1 MNGSTI
7 STLLFVAGALLE
19 GWLAAVLLL
28 AARALRVG
36 GTSWLRWLSAGFLA
50 NALRSTVMAL
60 GYGNVALDAVPR
72 AGTAL
77 LAHVAIGCITAGL
90 IRYAALPAPLTRR
103 LTLASTTFLAVML
116 LLTLAG
122 AITRWQGYVV
132 SAMFVLGWASLML
145 HLMRREP
152 LSGHGAIVAALLAFP
167 AASAALRAGVV
178 PVDLL
183 PLLEIVPLSSLGM
196 TVLTTGLIR
205 AHRRAQHEA
214 AQAALALAAR
224 EQAEAQL
231 RAINETLEHRVA
243 MRTAELRETIEGL
256 ESFNRSVSHDLRG
269 PLGGITGVSRMARE
283 ALGRGDLT
291 AADRLLAAIARQ
303 SESSTDLVTSL
314 LQLARSAE
322 GAVER
327 RPVNTAALVGELT
340 DMLSAAP
347 QVVAIQDGL
356 PDLHADP
363 ALVRQVFANLLANAI
378 KFTAQQPQ
386 ALIRIDGEEREG
398 EFRFHIADNG
408 VGFSMDYVHKLF
420 GVFQRLHRM
429 EDFHGTGIGLANV
442 RRIVER
448 HGGRLWAEG
457 QPGQGATF
465 YFTLEEQPQTMA
477 S

>member
-167 AASAALRAGVV
+167 AASVALRAGVV

-243 MRTAELRETIEGL
+243 MRTAELRETIEAL

-269 PLGGITGVSRMARE
+269 PLGGIADVAQLARE
-283 ALGRGDLT
+283 HMAEGNPGQ
-291 AADRLLAAIARQ
+291 ADHLLAAIGRQ
-303 SESSTDLVTSL
+303 ADASMQLVAAL
-314 LQLARSAE
+314 LALARA
-322 GAVER
+322 GDAQPQRAV
-327 RPVNTAALVGELT
+327 VDVGALVGEI
-340 DMLSAAP
+340 
-347 QVVAIQDGL
+347 VATRC
-356 PDLHADP
+356 HADATRVTVQP
-363 ALVRQVFANLLANAI
+363 LPPVEADRDLLRQVFVNLIDNAC
-378 KFTAQQPQ
+378 KFAAGAAEPTVVVGHEAG
-386 ALIRIDGEEREG
+386 AEG
-398 EFRFHIADNG
+398 CIFFVRDNG
-408 VGFSMDYVHKLF
+408 VGFANADNDRLF
-420 GVFQRLHRM
+420 KPFQRLHGAR
-429 EDFHGTGIGLANV
+429 FQGTGVGLSIV
-442 RRIVER
+442 RRIVDH
-448 HGGRLWAEG
+448 HGGRIWAEG
-457 QPGQGATF
+457 VPGAGATF
-465 YFTLEEQPQTMA
+465 RFTLGA
-477 S
+477 G